1 VAKCPMITY
10 PGPAAALELP
20 MRHITWLS
28 AHPLRRDRPAYP
40 LEVPRYSDQ
49 AMFDVR
55 GSANR
60 RARLAE
66 VLGLYRAFKQWREHR
81 RTLRA
86 LAKLDDRML
95 RDIGLTRGDTRPWWF
110 ADKSRHALSLL
121 DDSQLIHL
129 SDLGRERWRK
139 VRHGGSGEQSW

>member
-1 VAKCPMITY
+1 
-10 PGPAAALELP
+10 
-20 MRHITWLS
+20 MRHITWSS
-28 AHPLRRDRPAYP
+28 AHPSRRDRSAYP
-40 LEVPRYSDQ
+40 LQVPRYPDQ

-55 GSANR
+55 GLANR
-60 RARLAE
+60 RARLAD
-66 VLGLYRAFKQWREHR
+66 VLGLYRAFKQWRKHC

-95 RDIGLTRGDTRPWWF
+95 RDIDVTRGDSGPWWF
-110 ADKSRHALSLL
+110 AYKSKHALSLL

-139 VRHGGSGEQSW
+139 VRHGGSGQQSW

>member
-1 VAKCPMITY
+1 
-10 PGPAAALELP
+10 

>member
-1 VAKCPMITY
+1 
-10 PGPAAALELP
+10 
-20 MRHITWLS
+20 MRHITWPS
-28 AHPLRRDRPAYP
+28 EHPSRRDRPTYP
-40 LEVPRYSDQ
+40 LQVLRYQDQ

-55 GSANR
+55 SSANR
-60 RARLAE
+60 RARLAD
-66 VLGLYRAFKQWREHR
+66 VLRFHHAFKQWREHR

-95 RDIGLTRGDTRPWWF
+95 RDIGVTRGDTRPWWF

-129 SDLGRERWRK
+129 SDQGRERWRK
-139 VRHGGSGEQSW
+139 VRHGGSGQQLW